1 MDFETTS
8 PNGSQ
13 LLQQLKSTLAQY
25 APDYA
30 EEAQRYEQAKDSLPD
45 STYPDALEAQFT
57 AKLLY
62 IAYQGFRW
70 SLDCFQQ
77 PVNKLRINTDYEDL
91 HQEQQL
97 SHLPEVIRQEKSI
110 HAAYEDFSPAQQE
123 AAAQIGDYYAYLET
137 VGFKIV
143 HYWGFVLGNRMLPML
158 VPGFLPDFDFA
169 AKYAHMISKDTD
181 LPITAF
187 CQQLCSVNFYVNLK
201 IPS

>member
-8 PNGSQ
+8 LSGSQ
-13 LLQQLKSTLAQY
+13 LFQQLKSTLAQY

-30 EEAQRYEQAKDSLPD
+30 EEARQYEQAKDSLPD
-45 STYPDALEAQFT
+45 STYPDALETQFA

-62 IAYQGFRW
+62 ITYQGLCW
-70 SLDCFQQ
+70 NLDCFQQ

-97 SHLPEVIRQEKSI
+97 SHLPEIIRLEKLI
-110 HAAYEDFSPAQQE
+110 HTAYEDFSPAQQE

-143 HYWGFVLGNRMLPML
+143 HYWGFLWGNAFYSQ
-158 VPGFLPDFDFA
+158 VIPGYAPDSSFTSQ
-169 AKYAHMISKDTD
+169 YAHMIERD
-181 LPITAF
+181 LGMVIR
-187 CQQLCSVNFYVNLK
+187 K
-201 IPS
+201 K

>member
-25 APDYA
+25 AADYA
-30 EEAQRYEQAKDSLPD
+30 QESQQYEQAKDSLPD
-45 STYPDALEAQFT
+45 STYSDALEAQFA

-70 SLDCFQQ
+70 NLECFQQ

-97 SHLPEVIRQEKSI
+97 SHLPEVIRLEKVL

-137 VGFKIV
+137 FGFKIV
-143 HYWGFVLGNRMLPML
+143 HYWGFALGNRVLPML
-158 VPGFLPDFDFA
+158 VPGFFPDICFA
-169 AKYAHMISKDTD
+169 AQYAHMVSRDTD
-181 LPITAF
+181 LPMRVF
-187 CQQLCSVNFYVNLK
+187 S
-201 IPS
+201 

>member
-8 PNGSQ
+8 LNGSQ

-25 APDYA
+25 AADYA
-30 EEAQRYEQAKDSLPD
+30 EEARQYEQAKDSLPD
-45 STYPDALEAQFT
+45 STYSDVLEAQFA

-70 SLDCFQQ
+70 NLECFQQ

-97 SHLPEVIRQEKSI
+97 SHLPEVIQLEKVL
-110 HAAYEDFSPAQQE
+110 HAAYEDFSPAQRE

-137 VGFKIV
+137 FGFKIV
-143 HYWGFVLGNRMLPML
+143 HYWGFALGNTFYSQVIPGY
-158 VPGFLPDFDFA
+158 VPDSSFTTQ
-169 AKYAHMISKDTD
+169 YAHMIERD
-181 LPITAF
+181 LGMVIR
-187 CQQLCSVNFYVNLK
+187 QK
-201 IPS
+201 

>member
-8 PNGSQ
+8 LNGSQ
-13 LLQQLKSTLAQY
+13 LLQLLKSILAQY
-25 APDYA
+25 APDYT

-45 STYPDALEAQFT
+45 STYPDALEAQFA

-70 SLDCFQQ
+70 NLDCFQL

-97 SHLPEVIRQEKSI
+97 SHLPEVIRLEKVL
-110 HAAYEDFSPAQQE
+110 HAAYEDFSPVQQE

-137 VGFKIV
+137 LGFKIV
-143 HYWGFVLGNRMLPML
+143 HYWGFALGNRVLPML
-158 VPGFLPDFDFA
+158 VSGFFPDICFA
-169 AKYAHMISKDTD
+169 AQYAHMVSRDTD
-181 LPITAF
+181 LPMRVF
-187 CQQLCSVNFYVNLK
+187 S
-201 IPS
+201 

>member
-30 EEAQRYEQAKDSLPD
+30 QESQQYEQAKNSLPD
-45 STYPDALEAQFT
+45 STYSDALEAQFA

-70 SLDCFQQ
+70 NLECFQQ

-97 SHLPEVIRQEKSI
+97 SHLPEVIRLEKVL

-143 HYWGFVLGNRMLPML
+143 HYWGFALGNRVLPML
-158 VPGFLPDFDFA
+158 VRGFFPDICFA
-169 AKYAHMISKDTD
+169 AQYAHMVSRDTD
-181 LPITAF
+181 LPMRVF
-187 CQQLCSVNFYVNLK
+187 S
-201 IPS
+201 

>member
-8 PNGSQ
+8 LSGSQ
-13 LLQQLKSTLAQY
+13 IFQQLKSTLAQY

-30 EEAQRYEQAKDSLPD
+30 QETQQYEQAKDSLPD
-45 STYPDALEAQFT
+45 STYSDALEAQFA

-70 SLDCFQQ
+70 NLECFQQ

-97 SHLPEVIRQEKSI
+97 SHLPEVIRLEKVL

-137 VGFKIV
+137 FGFKIV
-143 HYWGFVLGNRMLPML
+143 HYWGFLWGNAFYSQ
-158 VPGFLPDFDFA
+158 VIPGYAPDSSFTSQ
-169 AKYAHMISKDTD
+169 YAHMIERD
-181 LPITAF
+181 LGIVI
-187 CQQLCSVNFYVNLK
+187 QQK
-201 IPS
+201 

>member
-30 EEAQRYEQAKDSLPD
+30 QESQQYEQAKDSLPD
-45 STYPDALEAQFT
+45 STYPDALETQFA

-62 IAYQGFRW
+62 ITYQGLCW
-70 SLDCFQQ
+70 NLDCFQQ

-97 SHLPEVIRQEKSI
+97 SHLPEVIRLEKVLR
-110 HAAYEDFSPAQQE
+110 AAYENFSPAQQE

-143 HYWGFVLGNRMLPML
+143 HYWGFALGNRVLPML
-158 VPGFLPDFDFA
+158 VLGFFPDICFA
-169 AKYAHMISKDTD
+169 AQYAHMVSRDTD
-181 LPITAF
+181 LPMRVF
-187 CQQLCSVNFYVNLK
+187 S
-201 IPS
+201 

>member
-30 EEAQRYEQAKDSLPD
+30 DEAQQYEQAKNSLPD
-45 STYPDALEAQFT
+45 STYSNALEAQFA

-70 SLDCFQQ
+70 NLDCFQE

-97 SHLPEVIRQEKSI
+97 SHLPDVVRLENLI
-110 HAAYEDFSPAQQE
+110 HAACENLSPEQRE

-137 VGFKIV
+137 VGFKLV
-143 HYWGFVLGNRMLPML
+143 HYWGFLWGNIFYPQTI
-158 VPGFLPDFDFA
+158 PGYIPDTTFTSQ
-169 AKYAHMISKDTD
+169 YAHMIERD
-181 LPITAF
+181 LGMVI
-187 CQQLCSVNFYVNLK
+187 QQKL
-201 IPS
+201 

>member
-30 EEAQRYEQAKDSLPD
+30 QESQQYEQAKDSLPG
-45 STYPDALEAQFT
+45 STYSDTLEAQFA

-70 SLDCFQQ
+70 NLECFQQ

-97 SHLPEVIRQEKSI
+97 SHLPEVIRLEKVL

-123 AAAQIGDYYAYLET
+123 AAAQIGDYYAYMET
-137 VGFKIV
+137 FGFKIV
-143 HYWGFVLGNRMLPML
+143 HYCGFALGNTFYSQVIPGY
-158 VPGFLPDFDFA
+158 VPDSSFTTQ
-169 AKYAHMISKDTD
+169 YAHMIERD
-181 LPITAF
+181 LGMVIR
-187 CQQLCSVNFYVNLK
+187 QK
-201 IPS
+201 K

>member
-25 APDYA
+25 AADYA
-30 EEAQRYEQAKDSLPD
+30 EEARQYEQAKDSLPD
-45 STYPDALEAQFT
+45 STYPDALETQFA

-62 IAYQGFRW
+62 ITYQGLCW
-70 SLDCFQQ
+70 NLDCFQQ

-97 SHLPEVIRQEKSI
+97 SHLPEIIRLEKVL
-110 HAAYEDFSPAQQE
+110 HAAYEDFSPAQRE

-137 VGFKIV
+137 FGFKIV
-143 HYWGFVLGNRMLPML
+143 HYWGFALGNRVLPML
-158 VPGFLPDFDFA
+158 VPGFFPDICFA
-169 AKYAHMISKDTD
+169 AQYAHMVSRDTD
-181 LPITAF
+181 LPLRVF
-187 CQQLCSVNFYVNLK
+187 S
-201 IPS
+201 

>member
-8 PNGSQ
+8 LNGSQ
-13 LLQQLKSTLAQY
+13 LLQQLQSTLTQY

-30 EEAQRYEQAKDSLPD
+30 QEAQQYKQAKDSLPD
-45 STYPDALEAQFT
+45 STYPDALEAQFA

-70 SLDCFQQ
+70 NLDCFQQ

-91 HQEQQL
+91 HQEQHL
-97 SHLPEVIRQEKSI
+97 SHLPEVIRLENVL

-143 HYWGFVLGNRMLPML
+143 HYWGFLWGNTFYSQVISGY
-158 VPGFLPDFDFA
+158 VPDSSFTSQ
-169 AKYAHMISKDTD
+169 YAHMIERD
-181 LPITAF
+181 LGMVIR
-187 CQQLCSVNFYVNLK
+187 QK
-201 IPS
+201 